1 MTTISKKILVVDDEE
16 SIREVMKMGLDK
28 LGYPCTLAK
37 NGKEALEILDE
48 EEFSLIITDLKMPEM
63 GGTELC
69 KHIKE
74 RNPDTVIYGFYG
86 VVTEDEFNEFEK
98 MGFDGLLCKPVSF
111 KVLKRAIEGAFD
123 KIKRATGTDEI

>member
-63 GGTELC
+63 GGIELC

-74 RNPDTVIYGFYG
+74 RNPDTVIYAFSGNFTEFEFYKL
-86 VVTEDEFNEFEK
+86 EK
-98 MGFDGLLCKPVSF
+98 MGFDGLLCKPF
-111 KVLKRAIEGAFD
+111 KFERLERTIRGAFE
-123 KIKRATGTDEI
+123 KINKM